1 MSHPTSVRPQA
12 QSRASYLVFRTLGT
26 RWSDNDAYGHVNN
39 VVYYNWFDTAV
50 NAHLVEHGALDIHL
64 GDTIGLVVQSSCN
77 FFSALAFPQT
87 VEIGMRLSRLG
98 SSSVS
103 YNLGVFAAGASVTAA
118 SGQFVHVYVDRHSR
132 RPVPLPPA
140 VKRVVEKLL

>member
-1 MSHPTSVRPQA
+1 MSHSTSVRPQA

-77 FFSALAFPQT
+77 FFRRWPS
-87 VEIGMRLSRLG
+87 RKLSRSACACRAWG
-98 SSSVS
+98 R
-103 YNLGVFAAGASVTAA
+103 AA
-118 SGQFVHVYVDRHSR
+118 
-132 RPVPLPPA
+132 
-140 VKRVVEKLL
+140 

>member
-1 MSHPTSVRPQA
+1 MSHSTSVRPQA

-77 FFSALAFPQT
+77 FF
-87 VEIGMRLSRLG
+87 G
-98 SSSVS
+98 
-103 YNLGVFAAGASVTAA
+103 AGLPANCR
-118 SGQFVHVYVDRHSR
+118 DRHA
-132 RPVPLPPA
+132 PVAPG
-140 VKRVVEKLL
+140 VEQREL